1 MSRRIKTRISILA
14 VIFLMTALLA
24 GCQDEIK
31 EETPDL
37 EDTILN
43 QELTVVGVSQLGSES
58 MWRSANTISIKE
70 TFCKENGYF
79 LLFDNARQKQENQIK
94 AIRSF
99 ISQRVDYIIFSPLTE
114 DGWETVLQEAKDAG
128 IPVILMDRN
137 INVSDHSLYTTWVG
151 SDFTEE
157 GRKAGEWLD
166 EYLSGIKFNDED
178 VNIVVLQGTEGS
190 SAMLGRTEGF
200 NEVASKHQN
209 WKILDQ
215 VNGDFTTLKGKEEM
229 EMLLKKHEN
238 IDVLVSQN
246 DDMTL
251 GALEAIREEEKS
263 TGSKRDIIVISFD
276 ATKPALEKV
285 KAGTIQADIE
295 CNPLLGAELEEVIQ
309 RIENEQPVEKAYYV
323 EEKVFTQKNVMSVI
337 KDRIY

>member
-1 MSRRIKTRISILA
+1 M
-14 VIFLMTALLA
+14 IFLMTALLT
-24 GCQDEIK
+24 GCQDPKK
-31 EETPDL
+31 EEESKN

-58 MWRSANTISIKE
+58 MWRSANTVSIKE

-99 ISQRVDYIIFSPLTE
+99 ISQRVDYIVFSPITE
-114 DGWETVLQEAKDAG
+114 EGWETVLQEAKDAG

-137 INVSDHSLYTTWVG
+137 VKVADESLYTTWVG

-157 GRKAGEWLD
+157 GRKAGEWLA
-166 EYLSGIKFNDED
+166 EHLAGIKFNDED
-178 VNIVVLQGTEGS
+178 VNIVVLQGTKGS
-190 SAMLGRTEGF
+190 SAMLGRSAGF
-200 NEVASKHQN
+200 HEVASQYPN
-209 WKILDQ
+209 WKILEE
-215 VNGDFTTLKGKEEM
+215 VNGDFTTVKGKEEM
-229 EMLLKKHEN
+229 AQLLKKHEN

-246 DDMTL
+246 DDMTF
-251 GALEAIREEEKS
+251 GALEAIREAEKE
-263 TGSKRDIIVISFD
+263 TGVKRDIIIISFD
-276 ATKPALEKV
+276 ATRTALEKV
-285 KAGTIQADIE
+285 KAGTINADVE
-295 CNPLLGAELEEVIQ
+295 CNPLLGDEIEEVIQ
-309 RIENEQPVEKAYYV
+309 RIENDAPVEKAYYI

>member
-1 MSRRIKTRISILA
+1 M
-14 VIFLMTALLA
+14 IFLMTALLT
-24 GCQDEIK
+24 GCRDAEK
-31 EETPDL
+31 EEAPEN
-37 EDTILN
+37 EDTIMN

-58 MWRSANTISIKE
+58 MWRSANTVSIKQ

-99 ISQRVDYIIFSPLTE
+99 ISQRVDYIVFSPITE
-114 DGWETVLQEAKDAG
+114 DGWDTVLREAKDAQ

-137 INVSDHSLYTTWVG
+137 VKVEDESLYTTWIG

-157 GRKAGEWLD
+157 GRKAGEWLA
-166 EYLSGIKFNDED
+166 EHLAGVRFNDED

-190 SAMLGRTEGF
+190 SAMIGRTGGF
-200 NEVASKHQN
+200 HEVASQHPN
-209 WKILDQ
+209 WKILEE
-215 VNGDFTTLKGKEEM
+215 VNGDFTTVKGKEEM
-229 EMLLKKHEN
+229 EQLLKKHEN

-246 DDMTL
+246 DDMTF
-251 GALEAIREEEKS
+251 GALEAIREAEKA
-263 TGSKRDIIVISFD
+263 TGVKRDIIIVSFD
-276 ATKPALEKV
+276 ATKAALEKV
-285 KAGTIQADIE
+285 KAGTINADIE
-295 CNPLLGAELEEVIQ
+295 CNPLLGDEIEEVIQ
-309 RIENEQPVEKAYYV
+309 RIENDEPVEKAYYV